1 MFARTAARSASL
13 ARPAPRL
20 AAPPLRSFASRALP
34 HTPSSA
40 RWALAG
46 LAGAGLAYAAWDLK
60 PEWIPSPQ
68 SLYADAPAPTGV
80 HLDPTTKT
88 PFPTRLASPD
98 GTQLRLVG
106 TGVRTVSFLNIKV
119 YAVAWYVSEKEY
131 DLARQ
136 GKLAGW
142 EGYTPERLIP
152 PFNLPPDGPERPKGE
167 QLIETLLEKA
177 DVAVVIIPL
186 RNTSLPHLRDGFS
199 RALVARM
206 KVPHVSDTFTDAMNE
221 STGAAMVQFK
231 SFFPSR
237 TLPKGLPLE
246 LYYSAKD
253 RSILFQLRDEKTHA
267 PEVLGTLRE
276 ATLATQLMVSYFS
289 NDAAPSPELVKSVA
303 MGFDPVERVQ

>member
-1 MFARTAARSASL
+1 MFTRTAARAATL
-13 ARPAPRL
+13 ARPAARRL
-20 AAPPLRSFASRALP
+20 APRAVPLP
-34 HTPSSA
+34 HSHLAA
-40 RWALAG
+40 RWAFAG
-46 LAGAGLAYAAWDLK
+46 LAAGAGAAVVYAAHDLK
-60 PEWIPSPQ
+60 PEWIPAPQ
-68 SLYADAPAPTGV
+68 PLHADAPAPSGI

-88 PFPTRLASPD
+88 PFPSRLASPD
-98 GTQLRLVG
+98 GTPLRLVG

-119 YAVAWYVSEKEY
+119 YAVGFYVSEREFN
-131 DLARQ
+131 LASQ

-142 EGYTPERLIP
+142 DGYTPERLIP
-152 PFNLPPDGPERPKGE
+152 PFNLPTDGPERPKGE

-177 DVAVVIIPL
+177 DAAVVIIPL

-206 KVPHVSDTFTDAMNE
+206 KVPQVAGAFTDAMNE
-221 STGAAMVQFK
+221 STGVAMVQFK

-253 RSILFQLRDEKTHA
+253 RSILFQLRDEKTRA

-303 MGFDPVERVQ
+303 MGFDPVEHA